1 MDFLLLETRRLEPRG
16 AKTVISSQDVTD
28 VGLIPGSERSPGEG
42 NSNPLQD
49 SCLKN
54 SMDRRA
60 REAISPRD
68 YKELDM
74 TKHVCKKNVII

>member
-42 NSNPLQD
+42 PGNALQY
-49 SCLKN
+49 SCLEN
-54 SMDRRA
+54 SKDRGA
-60 REAISPRD
+60 WQATIHGVA
-68 YKELDM
+68 KELDA
-74 TKHVCKKNVII
+74 TERLTFPLSP